1 MRKNTLLVLAKIL
14 KAPDCLA
21 EHAEI
26 VQFCNLFF
34 KNYVFSCA
42 FLNPPVF
49 HIFTS
54 APRSKLQFDC
64 KVGASY
70 TFRLYPFSVQE
81 MSEVSLYPSVYAV

>member
-1 MRKNTLLVLAKIL
+1 MPLTVLSNMQKSS
-14 KAPDCLA
+14 DF
-21 EHAEI
+21 E
-26 VQFCNLFF
+26 VFF
-34 KNYVFSCA
+34 KNDVFSCA

-54 APRSKLQFDC
+54 ALHSKLQFDC

-70 TFRLYPFSVQE
+70 NFHLYLFSVQE

>member
-1 MRKNTLLVLAKIL
+1 M
-14 KAPDCLA
+14 
-21 EHAEI
+21 
-26 VQFCNLFF
+26 
-34 KNYVFSCA
+34 FSSA

-54 APRSKLQFDC
+54 ALRSKLQFDC

-70 TFRLYPFSVQE
+70 NFRLYPFSVEE